1 MVQHTPANN
10 LTILSMAR
18 GFSKYALT
26 YMIPYL
32 TADDVRSGEKTSY
45 SMDSCLFEGSDELV
59 WKLLKLRSTKLLNV
73 AQRRRLIKKQE
84 KSNCGIGTVNG
95 CENYTDIVSGVG
107 FSYRSPLYHVKE
119 AMKVRAMRELRGFH
133 KRKWGTAPTIL
144 GVQLERPLVESTS
157 NIFDAPPPSNASC
170 EVSPTAVL
178 IFKSSTGDEPFN
190 ILQIK
195 KDYQFSTVKRNTIIQ
210 GEFLEC
216 VGEDEFGV
224 KYKMNPEWSKSYSGM
239 SYSYVLRDES
249 NGLITVSFADQVVE
263 DSCVIHILEKKVY
276 DDLSEI
282 SHEFEV
288 SLHAVAETEN
298 ENEELEESS
307 ENESGAEDEDD
318 SNLPVERFSR
328 KGRGNRLPTVY
339 F

>member
-1 MVQHTPANN
+1 MKSLTGRMAGFFGFLVQHTPANN

-157 NIFDAPPPSNASC
+157 NIFDAPPPSSLASMWC
-170 EVSPTAVL
+170 SVALEMSPSTFYRL
-178 IFKSSTGDEPFN
+178 RRIISSA
-190 ILQIK
+190 L
-195 KDYQFSTVKRNTIIQ
+195 
-210 GEFLEC
+210 
-216 VGEDEFGV
+216 
-224 KYKMNPEWSKSYSGM
+224 
-239 SYSYVLRDES
+239 
-249 NGLITVSFADQVVE
+249 
-263 DSCVIHILEKKVY
+263 
-276 DDLSEI
+276 
-282 SHEFEV
+282 
-288 SLHAVAETEN
+288 
-298 ENEELEESS
+298 
-307 ENESGAEDEDD
+307 
-318 SNLPVERFSR
+318 
-328 KGRGNRLPTVY
+328 
-339 F
+339 